1 MRELTA
7 DERDIVAGGWR
18 SSDYLDDMLDE
29 VVAWGRRSPW
39 ADMPYF
45 YFYNPGGA
53 GSASGGGGGG
63 EADNTPDVRDV
74 TCIELKPKVAD
85 LKAMHQLAVTVAALA
100 KGWDSTYK
108 SMGLEPP
115 EYGVLMYTLP
125 GDSKVYASNAAVGE
139 VHGIPNEQWREVL
152 EKMPAGAVIVGVWH
166 SHPGSAL
173 PSGFR
178 DSSGGGDWG
187 FMKNLWDGK
196 IGDWP
201 VLLRVDSN
209 ALMYITDSAG
219 KTYVFD
225 KSDDNRDGGVASG
238 SKACPVNRGG

>member
-74 TCIELKPKVAD
+74 TCIELKPK
-85 LKAMHQLAVTVAALA
+85 
-100 KGWDSTYK
+100 
-108 SMGLEPP
+108 
-115 EYGVLMYTLP
+115 LP
-125 GDSKVYASNAAVGE
+125 
-139 VHGIPNEQWREVL
+139 
-152 EKMPAGAVIVGVWH
+152 
-166 SHPGSAL
+166 
-173 PSGFR
+173 
-178 DSSGGGDWG
+178 
-187 FMKNLWDGK
+187 
-196 IGDWP
+196 
-201 VLLRVDSN
+201 
-209 ALMYITDSAG
+209 T
-219 KTYVFD
+219 
-225 KSDDNRDGGVASG
+225 
-238 SKACPVNRGG
+238 